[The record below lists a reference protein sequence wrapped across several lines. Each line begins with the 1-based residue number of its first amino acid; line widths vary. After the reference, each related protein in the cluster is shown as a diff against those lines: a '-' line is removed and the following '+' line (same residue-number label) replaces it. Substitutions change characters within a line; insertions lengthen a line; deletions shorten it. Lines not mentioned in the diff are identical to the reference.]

1 METIRTSTRDTE
13 PALQATAAG
22 LRALGV
28 DEARI
33 ARGERIAA
41 LVAAHSGD
49 AELLNAVQLAQ
60 AAAGGLDLHASAVL
74 AQWNA
79 EILRLAAALH
89 SLTALGSV
97 GAAREFSA
105 QQAEATRKMLL
116 AVASD
121 PRLIL
126 ARLAEQLLILQEA
139 KGQPAETLRQ
149 LGRVTEQ
156 LFAPLANRLGIWSLK
171 WELEDLSFRY
181 QHPAD
186 YQAIAGALAE
196 RRVDRERYIAALCN
210 ELQDALKRAGVAAE
224 VYGRPKHIYS
234 IWRKMQRKHVAFE
247 EVFDV
252 RALRIVV
259 RSVADCYAALGLVH
273 GRWPYIPSEFDD
285 YIATP
290 KGNDYRSIHTAVRG
304 PGDKPVEIQIR
315 TGEMH
320 EHAEL
325 GVAAHWRYKE
335 GGGRDANYEQKIEWA
350 RRLLE
355 PQAVA
360 AAAGEAAEPDY
371 LDELRRTLFA
381 DRIYVLTP
389 KGDVID
395 LPRGATALDFAYHVH
410 TSLGHRCRGAK
421 ANGRIIALDTP
432 LENGAIIEII
442 AGRSGGPSRDWLN
455 PEAGFLASA
464 RSRAKVRAWFHQQ
477 DEAAR
482 AAGAGAG
489 SAAAAGSPASAPS
502 ATPAAAQ
509 AAAAAAEAAFA
520 PIRALKRR
528 ATVRHRP
535 ASPVLFEG
543 VDDLPSTLARC
554 CGPVPP
560 LAIAGYVTLGRGVT
574 VHRAECASLARM
586 AAQKPG
592 RVLRARWNLASD
604 ERMPVRLRVEAFERR
619 DLLRDVTDLLAQS
632 DLWLDGLD
640 TRSNAADRTTT
651 LTLDTA
657 VQDQAQLAAVLKSLA
672 RVPNVIGASRID

>member
-1 METIRTSTRDTE
+1 METIRPQPDATRPT
-13 PALQATAAG
+13 LNATAVQ

-28 DEARI
+28 DEAQI
-33 ARGERIAA
+33 ARGERVATLI
-41 LVAAHSGD
+41 AAHSQD
-49 AELLNAVQLAQ
+49 ARLLAAAQLAQ
-60 AAAGGLDLHASAVL
+60 ASGERLDLQSPA
-74 AQWNA
+74 AQALWDA
-79 EILRLAAALH
+79 ETLRLA
-89 SLTALGSV
+89 TALGTLSALGGEV
-97 GAAREFSA
+97 GDDGARSLTP

-121 PRLIL
+121 PRLML
-126 ARLAEQLLILQEA
+126 ARLAEQLLRLQEA
-139 KGQPAETLRQ
+139 KGQPAGRLRQ
-149 LGRVTEQ
+149 LGHVTEL

-171 WELEDLSFRY
+171 WELEDLAFRY

-196 RRVDRERYIAALCN
+196 RRVDRERYIDALCQ
-210 ELQDALKRAGVAAE
+210 ELRTALAAAGIQAE

-234 IWRKMQRKHVAFE
+234 IWRKMQRKHVAFG

-259 RSVADCYAALGLVH
+259 ANVADCYAALGLVH

-290 KGNDYRSIHTAVRG
+290 KGNDYRSIHTAVTG
-304 PGDKPVEIQIR
+304 PGGRPVEIQIR
-315 TGEMH
+315 TAEMH
-320 EHAEL
+320 EKAEL
-325 GVAAHWRYKE
+325 GLAAHWRYKE
-335 GGGRDANYEQKIEWA
+335 GGGRDARYEQKIEWA

-355 PQAVA
+355 PDAGGAGAGGEPA
-360 AAAGEAAEPDY
+360 ADY

-432 LENGAIIEII
+432 LANGAIVEVI

-455 PEAGFLASA
+455 AEAGFLASP

-477 DEAAR
+477 ELTE
-482 AAGAGAG
+482 AAGAATAPTV
-489 SAAAAGSPASAPS
+489 AAAPAASPAEAPVPEPPPLRRRQRAS
-502 ATPAAAQ
+502 GTP
-509 AAAAAAEAAFA
+509 
-520 PIRALKRR
+520 PRS
-528 ATVRHRP
+528 RHTL
-535 ASPVLFEG
+535 VLFEG

-560 LAIAGYVTLGRGVT
+560 LAIAGYLTLGRGVT
-574 VHRAECASLARM
+574 VHRAECPALARM
-586 AAQKPG
+586 RAQKPE
-592 RVLRARWNLASD
+592 RVLRARWNLAEND
-604 ERMPVRLRVEAFERR
+604 RMPVRLRIEAFERR
-619 DLLRDVTDLLAQS
+619 DLLRDVSDLLAQS
-632 DLWLDGLD
+632 NLWLDGLD
-640 TRSNAADRTTT
+640 TRRNEADRSTT

-657 VQDQAQLAAVLKSLA
+657 VRDQSQLAALLRA
-672 RVPNVIGASRID
+672 LTRLPNVVAAQRVE

>member
-1 METIRTSTRDTE
+1 METIRTPNLDTR
-13 PALQATAAG
+13 PALQATAG
-22 LRALGV
+22 QLRALGV
-28 DEARI
+28 DDTAI
-33 ARGERIAA
+33 ARGQRIAE
-41 LVAAHSGD
+41 LVAAHSAD
-49 AELLNAVQLAQ
+49 PALLCAVQLAQ
-60 AAAGGLDLHASAVL
+60 AEAGGLDLHSSAV
-74 AQWNA
+74 AANWNP
-79 EILRLAAALH
+79 ETLRLAAALN
-89 SLTALGSV
+89 SLAALGAG
-97 GAAREFSA
+97 GAAREFTP

-116 AVASD
+116 AVAND

-126 ARLAEQLLILQEA
+126 ARLAAQLLILQEA
-139 KGQPAETLRQ
+139 KGQPPEALSQ

-196 RRVDRERYIAALCN
+196 RRVDRERYIADLCV
-210 ELQDALKRAGVAAE
+210 ELQDALQRAGITAE

-234 IWRKMQRKHVAFE
+234 IWRKMQRKQLAFDA
-247 EVFDV
+247 VFDV

-259 RSVADCYAALGLVH
+259 GSVADCYAALGLVH

-320 EHAEL
+320 EQAEL

-335 GGGRDANYEQKIEWA
+335 GGGRDAQYEQKIEWA

-355 PQAVA
+355 PGSNEDGDQ
-360 AAAGEAAEPDY
+360 DY
-371 LDELRRTLFA
+371 LEELRRSLFA

-432 LENGAIIEII
+432 LANGAIVDII

-455 PEAGFLASA
+455 PEAGFLASS

-482 AAGAGAG
+482 AAV
-489 SAAAAGSPASAPS
+489 PPVE
-502 ATPAAAQ
+502 ATVEPV
-509 AAAAAAEAAFA
+509 A
-520 PIRALKRR
+520 PIRALRR
-528 ATVRHRP
+528 KPTARRSP

-560 LAIAGYVTLGRGVT
+560 LKIAGYLTLGRGVT
-574 VHRAECASLARM
+574 VHRAECPSLARM
-586 AAQKPG
+586 ATQKPD
-592 RVLRARWNLASD
+592 RVLRARWNLGAGD
-604 ERMPVRLRVEAFERR
+604 RMPVRLRVEAFERR
-619 DLLRDVTDLLAQS
+619 DLLRDVTDLLAQA

-657 VQDQAQLAAVLKSLA
+657 VHDQAQLDALLKSLA
-672 RVPNVIGASRID
+672 RVPNAISAKRVE